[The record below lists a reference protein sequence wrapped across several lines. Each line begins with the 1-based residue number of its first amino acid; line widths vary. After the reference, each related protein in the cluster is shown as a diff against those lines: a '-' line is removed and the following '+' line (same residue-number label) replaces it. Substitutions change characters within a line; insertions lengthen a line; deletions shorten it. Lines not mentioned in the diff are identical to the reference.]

1 MVTPF
6 LPSSVAS
13 LESLT
18 RPWAFFDLTPEWSVV
33 WSNFVLPCD
42 LVCTS
47 WLEAADSS
55 QVLREPPCLGAR
67 QQSQHAGPCAGHG
80 S

>member
-47 WLEAADSS
+47 WLG
-55 QVLREPPCLGAR
+55 C
-67 QQSQHAGPCAGHG
+67 
-80 S
+80 